1 MDKHPRAWIGLLGA
15 SILWMM
21 MACSLAGEAQP
32 QPTSEPSVPPA
43 TIAIEA
49 SPTVSEPPTLEP
61 TPEPTMEATNTAG
74 PVLIAHKPKAK
85 SSNENGECGTGGLG
99 PDGNYDC
106 KVVMS
111 DGLPLQ
117 FVVLKDGN
125 PIGENDGVKDVLFQ
139 VKRNGD
145 LIYKNDEKHAA
156 YCLFG
161 GNAPCNSWTLE
172 DGVYKWESGGAVV
185 EAGKYAISIDG
196 TVKIDSDPND
206 NVTMHWDA
214 KLTITLP

>member
-1 MDKHPRAWIGLLGA
+1 MEKHLHAWISLLGA
-15 SILWMM
+15 SILWML
-21 MACSLAGEAQP
+21 ACNLSAAVPAGTARPTEAIPSTTTPIIIVVTATQP
-32 QPTSEPSVPPA
+32 ES
-43 TIAIEA
+43 
-49 SPTVSEPPTLEP
+49 PTLEP
-61 TPEPTMEATNTAG
+61 TAQATNTAG
-74 PVLIAHKPKAK
+74 PVLIARKPKAK

-106 KVVMS
+106 QVVIS

-117 FVVLKDGN
+117 FVVLKDSN
-125 PIGENDGVKDVLFQ
+125 AIGENDGVKDVLFQ
-139 VKRNGD
+139 VKQNGN

-172 DGVYKWESGGAVV
+172 DGVYKWTSGGAVV
-185 EAGKYAISIDG
+185 EAGKYAVSIDA
-196 TVKIDSDPND
+196 TVKIDSNPND